1 MPTIPDKRMRPKN
14 PISFHTDTSTIAGMA
29 QASSSSQPGPCIP
42 KTARDVVDRAILR
55 DSIDFQ
61 IMEAA
66 TQEVSTGIVGDTEG
80 CYAGAL
86 AAEQIG
92 HPQETPPSISG
103 MYMMIY
109 LRRCSHSTPRTRA
122 GEMAL

>member
-14 PISFHTDTSTIAGMA
+14 PISFHTDTSTIAGMS

-42 KTARDVVDRAILR
+42 KTARMLLTAPYSG

-66 TQEVSTGIVGDTEG
+66 TQEVSTGI
-80 CYAGAL
+80 
-86 AAEQIG
+86 
-92 HPQETPPSISG
+92 
-103 MYMMIY
+103 
-109 LRRCSHSTPRTRA
+109 
-122 GEMAL
+122 

>member
-42 KTARDVVDRAILR
+42 KTARMLLTAPYSG

-66 TQEVSTGIVGDTEG
+66 TQEVSTGI
-80 CYAGAL
+80 
-86 AAEQIG
+86 
-92 HPQETPPSISG
+92 
-103 MYMMIY
+103 
-109 LRRCSHSTPRTRA
+109 
-122 GEMAL
+122 